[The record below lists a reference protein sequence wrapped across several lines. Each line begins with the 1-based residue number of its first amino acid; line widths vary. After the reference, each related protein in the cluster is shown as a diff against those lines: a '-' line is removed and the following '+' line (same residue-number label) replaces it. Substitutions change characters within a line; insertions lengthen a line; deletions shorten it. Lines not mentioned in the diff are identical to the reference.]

1 MIKLILDSKTKMGK
15 TMNKGDDFL
24 TPREAGE
31 IAGVFQTTII
41 YWIKKKGLRATR
53 SPGGHYKIFKSDLI
67 EFLNQH
73 DIYNKSHTDEN
84 AKTKIAL
91 IDDDNDIVDLLSS
104 YLNKEFNVVIFT
116 DVTGITDKLVD
127 LNPDIVLLDVNMP
140 DKDGFEIIE
149 ELKVNR
155 RTRGIPVIFISALTE
170 SEYAIKGLQLQ
181 AEDYIRKPF
190 NPEEIKLKINRILRR
205 P

>member
-1 MIKLILDSKTKMGK
+1 MSK
-15 TMNKGDDFL
+15 NEDFL

-41 YWIKKKGLRATR
+41 YWIKNKGLRATR
-53 SPGGHYKIFKSDLI
+53 SPGGHYKIFKPDLI

-73 DIYNKSHTDEN
+73 DIYNKNRADKSL
-84 AKTKIAL
+84 KTKIAL
-91 IDDDNDIVDLLSS
+91 IDDDNDMVDLLST
-104 YLNKEFNVVIFT
+104 YLNNEFDVSIFT
-116 DVTGITDKLVD
+116 NVKEITDKLVD
-127 LNPDIVLLDVNMP
+127 LNPDIILLDVNMP

-190 NPEEIKLKINRILRR
+190 NPEEIKLKINGILRR
-205 P
+205 A

>member
-1 MIKLILDSKTKMGK
+1 MSK
-15 TMNKGDDFL
+15 NEDFL
-24 TPREAGE
+24 TPREAGK

-53 SPGGHYKIFKSDLI
+53 SPGGHYKIYKPDLI
-67 EFLNQH
+67 EFLNEH
-73 DIYNKSHTDEN
+73 DIYNKKNPEDG
-84 AKTKIAL
+84 KTKIL
-91 IDDDNDIVDLLSS
+91 LVDDDNDIVELLKE
-104 YLNKEFNVVIFT
+104 YLNEEFEVAVYLTAENII
-116 DVTGITDKLVD
+116 DNILEE
-127 LNPDIVLLDVNMP
+127 NPDLILLDVRMP
-140 DKDGFEIIE
+140 EKDGFEIIE

-190 NPEEIKLKINRILRR
+190 DPEEIKLKINRILRR
-205 P
+205 A

>member
-1 MIKLILDSKTKMGK
+1 MGK
-15 TMNKGDDFL
+15 NEDYL

-53 SPGGHYKIFKSDLI
+53 SPGGHYKIYKPDLI

-73 DIYNKSHTDEN
+73 DIYNKKTVDED
-84 AKTKIAL
+84 TKVKVAVV
-91 IDDDNDIVDLLSS
+91 DDDNDIIELLKG
-104 YLNKEFNVVIFT
+104 YLEEEYQIDFFT
-116 DVTGITDKLVD
+116 SAKDIIDNIIETT
-127 LNPDIVLLDVNMP
+127 PDIILLDVKMP
-140 DKDGFEIIE
+140 EKDGFQIIE

-190 NPEEIKLKINRILRR
+190 DPEEIKLKIDRILRR
-205 P
+205 G